1 MSEATTGISFDVI
14 FTVEG
19 NVLSMNV
26 KNIVDDQTKLY
37 TLNFPRHSLISMSS
51 KDADGKLTVNNY
63 QGQNA
68 ISLSSANAS
77 EAYNETTLAVLSNR
91 NVAAALSGE
100 SYKNRHEV
108 AYQTF
113 AAGDHNS
120 TGLWMNEYTYRG
132 LDGEIMYLPAVKVA
146 VLSICQGRRW

>member
-1 MSEATTGISFDVI
+1 
-14 FTVEG
+14 
-19 NVLSMNV
+19 
-26 KNIVDDQTKLY
+26 
-37 TLNFPRHSLISMSS
+37 MSS

-120 TGLWMNEYTYRG
+120 TGLWMNEYTYR
-132 LDGEIMYLPAVKVA
+132 DWME
-146 VLSICQGRRW
+146 R